1 MLLEVAGEYK
11 VTQFVLWILT
21 IDFELTKEE
30 RFTRDLNRSRAKCH
44 IKIRIQSQIMI
55 FLAFQHHANVVRNLS
70 QMLALKI
77 RKDLH
82 FL

>member
-30 RFTRDLNRSRAKCH
+30 RFTRVTDLNRCR
-44 IKIRIQSQIMI
+44 
-55 FLAFQHHANVVRNLS
+55 V
-70 QMLALKI
+70 
-77 RKDLH
+77 
-82 FL
+82 